1 MIPIL
6 TSDELE
12 RYDRQILVPEFG
24 VAGQEKLKK
33 AKVLVCGAGGLGS
46 PAAIYL
52 AAAGVGSLTLIDH
65 DQVALSNLNRQ
76 ILHGDADIGRWKV
89 DSAKEKLGKL
99 NLHLRL
105 TTNTVR
111 ITGENAIQWVEGHDV
126 IIDALDNM
134 ATRYALNKAAQEVG
148 VAFIHGAVNGFE
160 GRALTVIPGRS
171 ACLRCLHRGG
181 VPEAGK
187 FPVIGVTPAVIGAI
201 QATEAIKYL
210 TGIGELLA
218 DRLVVYDGLKAR
230 WSEFKLKRNP
240 ECDHCGRPPERN
252 TPWASW

>member
-6 TSDELE
+6 SSDELE
-12 RYDRQILVPEFG
+12 RYDRQILIDEIG

-33 AKVLVCGAGGLGS
+33 ANVVICGAGGLGS

-99 NLHLRL
+99 NSHLML
-105 TTNTVR
+105 QTVKVR
-111 ITGENAIQWVEGHDV
+111 ITDENALEWVAGHDV
-126 IIDALDNM
+126 IIDALDNLE
-134 ATRYALNKAAQEVG
+134 TRYALNRAAQEMG
-148 VAFIHGAVNGFE
+148 IAFIHGAVNGFE

-171 ACLRCLHRGG
+171 ACLRCLHRDAD
-181 VPEAGK
+181 PATGK
-187 FPVIGVTPAVIGAI
+187 FPVIGVTPAVIGVI

-218 DRLVVYDGLKAR
+218 DRLVVYDGLKAK
-230 WSEFKLKRNP
+230 WSEFKVKKNP
-240 ECDHCGRPPERN
+240 ACDHCGRPPKRN
-252 TPWASW
+252 TP